1 MISKLHLLSFLA
13 TASLAT
19 AQDTTPKTFTFDA
32 TGWSEGKPP
41 KEVFVLDGTVTIA
54 AKDGNNA
61 IMVDP
66 NPIVDAGAQL
76 GETAS
81 GSASIEARV
90 FASKK
95 GRSYPRFGVALHG
108 MSGCRLNVNVSKK
121 QVELVKMDQVLAAAP
136 FTWTTDTWTKLKLT
150 ATKRGEGDWL
160 VTAKAWAADT
170 AEPKE
175 PLITHEDKTLKG
187 QGKAAVLGTPFSE
200 MPIYFDDIKI
210 EAAVAA
216 GK

>member
-1 MISKLHLLSFLA
+1 MTTRLQILFALA
-13 TASLAT
+13 AAGLAV
-19 AQDTTPKTFTFDA
+19 AQDATVKTFTIDA

-41 KEVFVLDGTVTIA
+41 KEVFVLDGTVAVA
-54 AKDGNNA
+54 AKDGNPA
-61 IMVDP
+61 LVIEP
-66 NPIVDAGAQL
+66 GLIVDAGAQL
-76 GETAS
+76 GESAS

-95 GRSYPRFGVALHG
+95 GRSYPRFGVSLHG

-121 QVELVKMDQVLAAAP
+121 QVELIKMDAILASAP
-136 FTWTTDTWTKLKLT
+136 YTWTSDTWTKLKLT

-160 VTAKAWAADT
+160 VTAKAWPADA

-200 MPIYFDDIKI
+200 TPIFFDDIKI

-216 GK
+216 K

>member
-1 MISKLHLLSFLA
+1 MNTRFQTLFALA
-13 TASLAT
+13 AASLALGKDAT
-19 AQDTTPKTFTFDA
+19 LKTFTMDA
-32 TGWSEGKPP
+32 SGWSEGKPP
-41 KEVFVLDGTVTIA
+41 KEVFVLDGDIA
-54 AKDGNNA
+54 ITKKDGNPA
-61 IMVDP
+61 IVIEP
-66 NPIVDAGAQL
+66 GLIVDAGAQL
-76 GETAS
+76 GESAT

-121 QVELVKMDQVLAAAP
+121 QVELIKMDAVLASAP
-136 FTWTTDTWTKLKLT
+136 YTWTTDTWTKLKLS

-160 VTAKAWAADT
+160 VTAKAWPADA

-200 MPIYFDDIKI
+200 MPIFFDDIKI
-210 EAAVAA
+210 EAQVAA
-216 GK
+216 K